1 MKIAIVVNS
10 AWAAYNFRSNLATGF
25 EYAGYEVIF
34 VIPYDGNYSKK
45 LQEKFQCYDLYLNA
59 KSLNPI
65 QDIKTLISLLYI
77 YKQADLDIVCHFTIK
92 PNIYGSIAARALGMP
107 SINNITGL
115 GTLFIRKSL
124 ATYVAKLLYRLALSF
139 SNLVFFQNIQDQK
152 YFLDNKLVRKSK
164 SRLIPGSGVDLERFK
179 LFKPIIKKGKFIFLL
194 IARLL
199 RDKGVYEFIDA
210 IRMIKKNYPEILLE
224 FQILGEV
231 GADNRTAIQKSELE
245 GWIKDDLVKY
255 LGVSDKV
262 ERVIAQCDCVVLPSY
277 REGMPRSVLEAFAME
292 KPVIVS
298 DVPGCVDIVDHQVN
312 GLICKVKSS
321 TDLAEKMV
329 NMFSMSEKMR
339 QEMGLNGRS
348 KVVNFFDEKI
358 IIDAYIK
365 SINYIVNN
373 EKIV

>member
-1 MKIAIVVNS
+1 
-10 AWAAYNFRSNLATGF
+10 
-25 EYAGYEVIF
+25 
-34 VIPYDGNYSKK
+34 
-45 LQEKFQCYDLYLNA
+45 
-59 KSLNPI
+59 
-65 QDIKTLISLLYI
+65 
-77 YKQADLDIVCHFTIK
+77 
-92 PNIYGSIAARALGMP
+92 
-107 SINNITGL
+107 
-115 GTLFIRKSL
+115 
-124 ATYVAKLLYRLALSF
+124 
-139 SNLVFFQNIQDQK
+139 LVFFQNIQDQK
-152 YFLDNKLVRKSK
+152 YFLDNKLVIKSK
-164 SRLIPGSGVDLERFK
+164 SGLIPGSGVDLERFK
-179 LFKPIIKKGKFIFLL
+179 PFKPIIKKGKFVFLL

-348 KVVNFFDEKI
+348 KVEGFFDEKI
-358 IIDAYIK
+358 VIDAYIK
-365 SINYIVNN
+365 SINHIVNN

>member
-25 EYAGYEVIF
+25 EYVGYEVIF

-65 QDIKTLISLLYI
+65 QDIKTLISLFNI

-92 PNIYGSIAARALGMP
+92 PNIYGSIAAKTLDIP

-124 ATYVAKLLYRLALSF
+124 ATYIAKLLYRSALSF
-139 SNLVFFQNIQDQK
+139 SNLVFFQNIKDQK
-152 YFLDNKLVRKSK
+152 YFLDNKLVRKHK
-164 SRLIPGSGVDLERFK
+164 SRLIPGSGVDLKRFK
-179 LFKPIIKKGKFIFLL
+179 PFKPIIQKGKFVFLL
-194 IARLL
+194 VARLL
-199 RDKGVYEFIDA
+199 RDKGIYEFIDA
-210 IRMIKKNYPEILLE
+210 IGIIKKNHPEALLE

-231 GADNRTAIQKSELE
+231 GVDNRTAIQRSELE
-245 GWIKDDLVKY
+245 SWIKDDLVKY

-277 REGMPRSVLEAFAME
+277 REGMPRSILEAFAME

-329 NMFSMSEKMR
+329 NIFSMSGKMR
-339 QEMGLNGRS
+339 QNMGLNGRG
-348 KVVNFFDEKI
+348 KVEDFFDEKNVI
-358 IIDAYIK
+358 NTYIK
-365 SINYIVNN
+365 SINHIVNN
-373 EKIV
+373 EKIF

>member
-45 LQEKFQCYDLYLNA
+45 LQEKFQCYDL
-59 KSLNPI
+59 
-65 QDIKTLISLLYI
+65 
-77 YKQADLDIVCHFTIK
+77 ADPDIVCHFTIK
-92 PNIYGSIAARALGMP
+92 PNIYGSIAARTLGMP

-164 SRLIPGSGVDLERFK
+164 SRL
-179 LFKPIIKKGKFIFLL
+179 
-194 IARLL
+194 
-199 RDKGVYEFIDA
+199 
-210 IRMIKKNYPEILLE
+210 
-224 FQILGEV
+224 
-231 GADNRTAIQKSELE
+231 RTAIQRSELE
-245 GWIKDDLVKY
+245 SWIKDDLVKY

-348 KVVNFFDEKI
+348 KVEGFFDEKI
-358 IIDAYIK
+358 VIDAYIK

>member
-10 AWAAYNFRSNLATGF
+10 AWAAYNFRFNLATGF
-25 EYAGYEVIF
+25 ESAGYEVIF

-45 LQEKFQCYDLYLNA
+45 LQENFQCYDLYLNA

-65 QDIKTLISLLYI
+65 QDIKTLISLFNI
-77 YKQADLDIVCHFTIK
+77 YKRADPDIVCHFTIK

-124 ATYVAKLLYRLALSF
+124 ATYIAKLLYRLALLF

-348 KVVNFFDEKI
+348 KVEGFFDEKI
-358 IIDAYIK
+358 VIDAYIK

>member
-59 KSLNPI
+59 KSLNPM
-65 QDIKTLISLLYI
+65 QDIKTLISLFNI
-77 YKQADLDIVCHFTIK
+77 YKRADPDIVCHFTIK
-92 PNIYGSIAARALGMP
+92 PNIYGSIAARTLGMP

-179 LFKPIIKKGKFIFLL
+179 PFKPIIKKGKFVFLL

-321 TDLAEKMV
+321 RDLAEKMV

-365 SINYIVNN
+365 SINHIINN

>member
-59 KSLNPI
+59 KSLNPM
-65 QDIKTLISLLYI
+65 QDIKTLISLFNI
-77 YKQADLDIVCHFTIK
+77 YKRADPDIVCHFTIK
-92 PNIYGSIAARALGMP
+92 PNIYGSIAARTLGMP

-179 LFKPIIKKGKFIFLL
+179 PFKPIIKKGKFVFLL

-348 KVVNFFDEKI
+348 KVEGFFDEKI
-358 IIDAYIK
+358 VIDAYIK

>member
-10 AWAAYNFRSNLATGF
+10 AWAAYNFRFNLATGF
-25 EYAGYEVIF
+25 ESAGYEVIF

-45 LQEKFQCYDLYLNA
+45 LQENFQCYDLYLNA

-65 QDIKTLISLLYI
+65 QDIKTLISLFNI
-77 YKQADLDIVCHFTIK
+77 YKRADPDIVCHFTIK
-92 PNIYGSIAARALGMP
+92 PNIYGSIVARILGMP

-124 ATYVAKLLYRLALSF
+124 ATYIAKLLYRLALLF

-179 LFKPIIKKGKFIFLL
+179 PFKPIIKKGKFVFLL

-348 KVVNFFDEKI
+348 KVEGFFDEKI
-358 IIDAYIK
+358 VIDAYIK

>member
-1 MKIAIVVNS
+1 
-10 AWAAYNFRSNLATGF
+10 
-25 EYAGYEVIF
+25 
-34 VIPYDGNYSKK
+34 

-65 QDIKTLISLLYI
+65 QDIKTLISLFNI
-77 YKQADLDIVCHFTIK
+77 YKQANLDIVCHFSIK
-92 PNIYGSIAARALGMP
+92 PNIYGSIAARALGIP

-124 ATYVAKLLYRLALSF
+124 ATYIAKLLYRSALSF

-152 YFLDNKLVRKSK
+152 YFLDNKLVRKPK
-164 SRLIPGSGVDLERFK
+164 SRLIPGSGVDLDRFK
-179 LFKPIIKKGKFIFLL
+179 PFKPIIKKDKFVFLL

-210 IRMIKKNYPEILLE
+210 IRMIKKNSPEILLE

-231 GADNRTAIQKSELE
+231 GVDNRTAIQRSELE
-245 GWIKDDLVKY
+245 SWIKDLVKY

-262 ERVIAQCDCVVLPSY
+262 ESVIAQCDCVVLPSY

-298 DVPGCVDIVDHQVN
+298 DVPGCIDIVDHQVN

-321 TDLAEKMV
+321 EDLAEKMV
-329 NMFSMSEKMR
+329 NMFSMSEKRR

-348 KVVNFFDEKI
+348 KVVDFFDEKI
-358 IIDAYIK
+358 VINAYIK
-365 SINYIVNN
+365 SINHIVNN
-373 EKIV
+373 EKVI

>member
-59 KSLNPI
+59 KSLNPM
-65 QDIKTLISLLYI
+65 QDIKTLISLFNI
-77 YKQADLDIVCHFTIK
+77 YKRADPDIVCHFTIK
-92 PNIYGSIAARALGMP
+92 PNIYGSIVARILGMP

-124 ATYVAKLLYRLALSF
+124 ATYIAKLLYRLALLF

-231 GADNRTAIQKSELE
+231 GVDNRTAIQRSELE
-245 GWIKDDLVKY
+245 SWIKDDLVKY

-292 KPVIVS
+292 TPVIVS

-339 QEMGLNGRS
+339 QEMGLKGRS
-348 KVVNFFDEKI
+348 KVGDFFDEKI
-358 IIDAYIK
+358 VIDAYIK
-365 SINYIVNN
+365 SINHIVNN